1 MSASARGLPAHAHS
15 FSVQQVVDAYA
26 EALRGLS
33 RDALIFE
40 DLHQVIQVEVDLN
53 ADQTLSPYE
62 APRAWPALVRQAG
75 GWPLAAQRERP
86 RLRKGEHVRDALRVG
101 GTLCVR
107 SWLHGR
113 PPRP

>member
-53 ADQTLSPYE
+53 ADQTLSLYE
-62 APRAWPALVRQAG
+62 TYCGLGRLVRG
-75 GWPLAAQRERP
+75 RHWYDKLADGLWRRSAS
-86 RLRKGEHVRDALRVG
+86 GRD
-101 GTLCVR
+101 
-107 SWLHGR
+107 
-113 PPRP
+113 